1 MLKKYVDKN
10 NPFDN
15 RIDPLNNRQLRSSIS
30 VVGYKGM
37 DSSAISRKK
46 SSGRSHSSSD
56 AAESDADAEVS
67 DAYVEDANAEGDV
80 EDADAEG
87 DVEDADAEGDAD
99 ADAEDSDSDV
109 EDAECEAESEDS
121 DAEGAVSIA
130 DSGAEGD
137 AKLGKRTLIAEKAN
151 VNSEGEDHLSKRT
164 KETRSLS
171 QTSTKADTI
180 YPESVVAYP
189 VMEVDTNSSLPRAVK
204 SPATF
209 SSCLVANVQQPP
221 SSSQSFISS
230 PHTDLSANSSSSVPN
245 PPQTK
250 PPASSSFS
258 ASSPPPTTP
267 AANSSFLSSGTS
279 PDLDNSTIETF
290 HQDYKL
296 LLSVFGGQDSRP
308 FNEQQSNVKESVKF
322 VIKYVV
328 QICTEWKIDLSK
340 EVINESGN
348 SSSQL
353 TLEEKAFWMQVYTDY
368 RI

>member
-46 SSGRSHSSSD
+46 SS
-56 AAESDADAEVS
+56 
-67 DAYVEDANAEGDV
+67 
-80 EDADAEG
+80 
-87 DVEDADAEGDAD
+87 
-99 ADAEDSDSDV
+99 
-109 EDAECEAESEDS
+109 AESEDS

-189 VMEVDTNSSLPRAVK
+189 VMEVDTNSS
-204 SPATF
+204 
-209 SSCLVANVQQPP
+209 
-221 SSSQSFISS
+221 
-230 PHTDLSANSSSSVPN
+230 
-245 PPQTK
+245 
-250 PPASSSFS
+250 
-258 ASSPPPTTP
+258 
-267 AANSSFLSSGTS
+267 
-279 PDLDNSTIETF
+279 
-290 HQDYKL
+290 
-296 LLSVFGGQDSRP
+296 
-308 FNEQQSNVKESVKF
+308 
-322 VIKYVV
+322 
-328 QICTEWKIDLSK
+328 
-340 EVINESGN
+340 
-348 SSSQL
+348 
-353 TLEEKAFWMQVYTDY
+353 
-368 RI
+368 